1 MQIRLIATLV
11 VCTISLGSFAAE
23 SLSQA
28 MPKGAIG
35 YVEFNGLGNKLFQ
48 LRDSDS
54 LKTFLTT
61 PQYKQLVTNPE
72 FNKVLAGKAM
82 VEGVLGM
89 DLWTAADKLLNEAT
103 LGVYPDNG
111 GELKSLLMFR
121 MQGEEALTKVV
132 NMVNA
137 LITLADNENVK
148 RQKNGELQIISLD
161 ESVFLAFQKD
171 WVVVAASRDLLDQA
185 IVGLSGRGA
194 KSMSEDLVY
203 KKVKNK
209 MPGKHLARG
218 FFNLPA
224 YAKLYNQPLEAPGK
238 MSNGGASFFLHGI
251 IELAADSPYL
261 GLTLDTDKSGFS
273 LVGAIEGDVN
283 AARKKYGWF
292 LSDPTTPGTRDIPQ
306 VSGLMGGITLHRNIG
321 DWYKNREDILEEHL
335 MAGFDQFESEIGNLF
350 PNQDVGEDIMPAIGS
365 TITLMAA
372 KQTFEHFDGEPGIK
386 LPGFA
391 LIFDLD
397 KPENGGLFQLV
408 FQTVVTI
415 LNITAAEQGL
425 NRAPSVMTAVVH
437 KGIPINTVQ
446 FLKKPKDKRLDISYN
461 FMPCATTVNGRFV
474 FCTSLNLC
482 KALVEELAK
491 PQDKTRVNRNFNFEL
506 FPGALSNL
514 VKVNRS
520 TLVAR
525 SIQEGK
531 TIEQARGEIDLVD
544 RLLQYVKLLRLST
557 SVKKDG
563 FQLQFSGQW
572 K

>member
-1 MQIRLIATLV
+1 
-11 VCTISLGSFAAE
+11 
-23 SLSQA
+23 
-28 MPKGAIG
+28 
-35 YVEFNGLGNKLFQ
+35 
-48 LRDSDS
+48 
-54 LKTFLTT
+54 
-61 PQYKQLVTNPE
+61 
-72 FNKVLAGKAM
+72 M
-82 VEGVLGM
+82 VE
-89 DLWTAADKLLNEAT
+89 
-103 LGVYPDNG
+103 P
-111 GELKSLLMFR
+111 
-121 MQGEEALTKVV
+121 
-132 NMVNA
+132 
-137 LITLADNENVK
+137 
-148 RQKNGELQIISLD
+148 
-161 ESVFLAFQKD
+161 
-171 WVVVAASRDLLDQA
+171 
-185 IVGLSGRGA
+185 
-194 KSMSEDLVY
+194 
-203 KKVKNK
+203 
-209 MPGKHLARG
+209 H
-218 FFNLPA
+218 FF
-224 YAKLYNQPLEAPGK
+224 
-238 MSNGGASFFLHGI
+238 FHGI
-251 IELAADSPYL
+251 IELAAGSPYL

-273 LVGAIEGDVN
+273 LVGTIEGDVN

-306 VSGLMGGITLHRNIG
+306 VPGLMGGITLHRNIG

-415 LNITAAEQGL
+415 LNLTAAEQGL
-425 NRAPSVMTAVVH
+425 NRVPSVMTAVVH

-506 FPGALSNL
+506 FPSALSDL

-520 TLVAR
+520 TLVAQR
-525 SIQEGK
+525 IQQGK

>member
-1 MQIRLIATLV
+1 
-11 VCTISLGSFAAE
+11 
-23 SLSQA
+23 

-54 LKTFLTT
+54 LKTFLAT

-111 GELKSLLMFR
+111 GELKPLLMFR
-121 MQGEEALTKVV
+121 MQGEETLTKVV

-148 RQKNGELQIISLD
+148 RQKNGELQIISLN

-171 WVVVAASRDLLDQA
+171 WVVVAASPDLLDQA
-185 IVGLSGRGA
+185 IAGLSGRGA
-194 KSMSEDLVY
+194 RSMAEDLVY

-218 FFNLPA
+218 FVNLPA

-238 MSNGGASFFLHGI
+238 MSDGGASFFFHGI
-251 IELAADSPYL
+251 IELAAGSPYL

-283 AARKKYGWF
+283 AARQKYGWF

-306 VSGLMGGITLHRNIG
+306 VPGLMGGITIHRNIG

-335 MAGFDQFESEIGNLF
+335 MAGFDAFESEIGNLF

-437 KGIPINTVQ
+437 KGTPINTVQ

-474 FCTSLNLC
+474 FCTSLGLC
-482 KALVEELAK
+482 KALVEEMAK
-491 PQDKTRVNRNFNFEL
+491 PQNKTRVNRNFNFEL
-506 FPGALSNL
+506 YPDALAGL
-514 VKVNRS
+514 AKTNRDTLMAKS
-520 TLVAR
+520 IQTGKTAKQANWEFDTLVRLVEGIDIAR
-525 SIQEGK
+525 F
-531 TIEQARGEIDLVD
+531 
-544 RLLQYVKLLRLST
+544 ST
-557 SVKKDG
+557 SVKQDG
-563 FQLQFSGQW
+563 FQIKFEGKL